1 MTVYD
6 LNDVYRIRIQ
16 DVSFFVFLL
25 VISSWILKLLWNH
38 VAKDFRMLPQIKFTQ
53 AFCLSTLLGLAMLLI
68 LTMISGIREVLTP
81 GAWRRQGSAYR
92 LNDPAMESTRLNSM
106 EQLRAALFD
115 CTRSHDGRFPPH
127 DFVAEI
133 PEKIWQSPDAMG
145 THYVY
150 LGGSATN
157 NTGDLLA
164 FEPEKFGEQR
174 FILLG
179 NGEIKQMRL
188 SEIEER
194 YFGRQ
199 TK

>member
-6 LNDVYRIRIQ
+6 LNDVYRLRIQ

-38 VAKDFRMLPQIKFTQ
+38 VAKDFPMLPRMKFTQ

-81 GAWRRQGSAYR
+81 GAWRRQGSAYH
-92 LNDPAMESTRLNSM
+92 LNDPAMESSRLNSM

-115 CTRSHDGRFPPH
+115 YARSHGGKFPSH

-133 PEKIWQSPDAMG
+133 PEKIWQSPDAAG
-145 THYVY
+145 THYIY
-150 LGGSATN
+150 LGGLATN
-157 NTGDLLA
+157 NTTELLA
-164 FEPEKFGEQR
+164 YEPEKFGEQR
-174 FILLG
+174 FILMG
-179 NGEIKQMRL
+179 SGEIKQMRF
-188 SEIEER
+188 SDIEEKH
-194 YFGRQ
+194 FGKRP
-199 TK
+199 K